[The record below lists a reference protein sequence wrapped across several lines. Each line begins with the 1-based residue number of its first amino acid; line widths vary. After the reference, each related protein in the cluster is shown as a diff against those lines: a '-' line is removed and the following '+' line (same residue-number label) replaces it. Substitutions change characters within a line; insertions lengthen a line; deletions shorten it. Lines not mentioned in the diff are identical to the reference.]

1 MDPFKSLHYQEKPL
15 HLGNVWDLQSALLYQ
30 KLGFKAM
37 IVSPLFAKPEG
48 TSESPSGANNWRQL
62 CLRRPGYACVH
73 TGTPLRGAPG
83 ITTMLNAVSLALCFL
98 FTCAYAQTTRKLP
111 APTVTPLRGYPGLG
125 CHRSLTHRFPGRQ
138 RAPFGTCTWATAAGA
153 IPATVY

>member
-1 MDPFKSLHYQEKPL
+1 
-15 HLGNVWDLQSALLYQ
+15 
-30 KLGFKAM
+30 M

-73 TGTPLRGAPG
+73 TSTPLRGAPG

-138 RAPFGTCTWATAAGA
+138 RWMPKDFYSTYEIAAADVLKYIIQHYNSARGHSYNNDLSPNA
-153 IPATVY
+153 SEKAA

>member
-1 MDPFKSLHYQEKPL
+1 MTRKCSVSVIFTRKDFSH
-15 HLGNVWDLQSALLYQ
+15 NFLLAF
-30 KLGFKAM
+30 LCMGVM

-73 TGTPLRGAPG
+73 TRTPLHGAPG

-138 RAPFGTCTWATAAGA
+138 RKVVDCGEDAGD
-153 IPATVY
+153 